1 MSGASLL
8 RGFVALL
15 FGGVFAWVIFD
26 READDGETGRQRGL
40 DRLPAVRFFIMTV
53 TPDTSILERM
63 LASSAFGDFIKN
75 YNLALTVLLGI
86 ATLSIL
92 ILLFLNI
99 TKLSSSATN
108 EMKRRQATSG
118 ILVCLVC
125 LAIMGAIDTIYAI
138 LLSFI
143 FRFGG

>member
-1 MSGASLL
+1 
-8 RGFVALL
+8 
-15 FGGVFAWVIFD
+15 
-26 READDGETGRQRGL
+26 
-40 DRLPAVRFFIMTV
+40 MTV

-125 LAIMGAIDTIYAI
+125 LAVMGAIVTIYAI